1 MREMATQLVTVADYR
16 AAVAETVAARPERAW
31 ALACLALETAVR
43 LIPHLQPH
51 AALLSPLSAPV
62 VAEYGRQIADASQI
76 AEVKIIARWAGRTAE
91 IAHTIHG
98 GASENIGCDGKG
110 MAELAAGI
118 LQHVDGCAELESWV
132 RVLAATLADE
142 AEQGD

>member
-1 MREMATQLVTVADYR
+1 MATQLVTVADYR

-76 AEVKIIARWAGRTAE
+76 AEVKIIARWAGRAAE
-91 IAHTIHG
+91 IAHAIHG
-98 GASENIGCDGKG
+98 GASEDIGGDGKG
-110 MAELAAGI
+110 VAELAAGI
-118 LQHVDGCAELESWV
+118 LQQVERYSELEAWN
-132 RVLAATLADE
+132 RVLAAALADE
-142 AEQGD
+142 AAQGN

>member
-1 MREMATQLVTVADYR
+1 MAAQLATVHDYR
-16 AAVAETVAARPERAW
+16 AAVAKAIAARPERAW
-31 ALACLALETAVR
+31 ALARLALEAAAR
-43 LIPHLQPH
+43 LVPQLQPH

-91 IAHTIHG
+91 IAHMIYA

>member
-1 MREMATQLVTVADYR
+1 MATQLVTVADYR

-91 IAHTIHG
+91 IAHMIYA
-98 GASENIGCDGKG
+98 GASEDIGGDGKG